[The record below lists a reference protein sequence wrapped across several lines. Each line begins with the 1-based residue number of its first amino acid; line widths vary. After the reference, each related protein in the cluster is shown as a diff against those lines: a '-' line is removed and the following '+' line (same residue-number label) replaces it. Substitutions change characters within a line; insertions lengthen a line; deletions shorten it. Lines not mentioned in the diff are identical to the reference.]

1 MNSSASIA
9 ESSSAGRL
17 EKTHLRLGFVALSD
31 AAPLIAA
38 KLLEF
43 GHAHGL
49 TLELRRQP
57 SWAAVRD
64 KLLSGDLDAAHAL
77 YGLVYGLQLGLGGP
91 RTDMAVLMVLNRNG
105 QAVTLS
111 NRLADALAEHG
122 TLRQALAT
130 LGRKPV
136 FAQTFPTGTHAMWLY
151 YWLASQGVDPLRDIE
166 SVVIPPPQM
175 VAALAEDKLDGL
187 CVGEPWN
194 ALAEAQGV
202 GTTVAYTS
210 EVWPE
215 HPEKVLACRRDFV
228 DWNPNAARALVQ
240 TMLEACRW
248 LDGAGHREQIARWLA
263 RPEYIGIDEA
273 AIAARL
279 GVGVGAGVGAGVTAA
294 GSTNA
299 GAHVSPGVRAAAMPP
314 GIPPVRFF
322 DDGVATYPHPCEGAW
337 FLTQFER
344 WGMIDART
352 DYAQIAARI
361 NQTHLYRA
369 AAARMNVAVPGDDVT
384 RVLIDGETWGSGTA
398 SAAYARR
405 FPIRR

>member
-1 MNSSASIA
+1 
-9 ESSSAGRL
+9 
-17 EKTHLRLGFVALSD
+17 
-31 AAPLIAA
+31 
-38 KLLEF
+38 
-43 GHAHGL
+43 
-49 TLELRRQP
+49 
-57 SWAAVRD
+57 VRD

-122 TLRQALAT
+122 TLRKALAT

-194 ALAEAQGV
+194 ALAQAQGV

-210 EVWPE
+210 EVWPD
-215 HPEKVLACRRDFV
+215 HPEKVLACKRDFV
-228 DWNPNAARALVQ
+228 DANPNAARALVQ

-248 LDGAGHREQIARWLA
+248 LDGAGHREQIAHWLA

-279 GVGVGAGVGAGVTAA
+279 GTGVGAGVGA
-294 GSTNA
+294 NA
-299 GAHVSPGVRAAAMPP
+299 GAHLSPGVGAGVGARLGAELDARLGAGVAANAGAHLNPGVGAAAMPP
-314 GIPPVRFF
+314 GILPVRFF

-352 DYAQIAARI
+352 DYTQIAARI

>member
-1 MNSSASIA
+1 MNTSASIA
-9 ESSSAGRL
+9 ASSPAGRL

-31 AAPLIAA
+31 AAPLVAA

-49 TLELRRQP
+49 TLELQRQP

-77 YGLVYGLQLGLGGP
+77 YGLVYGVQLGLGGP

-122 TLRQALAT
+122 SLPKALAT

-187 CVGEPWN
+187 CAGEPWN

-202 GTTVAYTS
+202 GRTVAYTS

-228 DWNPNAARALVQ
+228 DANPNATRALVQ

-248 LDGAGHREQIARWLA
+248 LDGAGNREEIARWLA
-263 RPEYIGIDEA
+263 RPDYIGIDEA
-273 AIAARL
+273 SIAARL
-279 GVGVGAGVGAGVTAA
+279 GVD
-294 GSTNA
+294 
-299 GAHVSPGVRAAAMPP
+299 AAMS

-322 DDGVATYPHPCEGAW
+322 DDGAATYPHPFEGAW

-344 WGMIDART
+344 WGMIDARA

-361 NQTHLYRA
+361 NQTQLYRE
-369 AAARMNVAVPGDDVT
+369 AAARVNVAVPGEDVT
-384 RVLIDGETWGSGTA
+384 RVLIDGEAWGSSTA
-398 SAAYARR
+398 SAGYARR